1 MNSVLKNIT
10 RFILFLL
17 IQIIILNEV
26 PPLHKFITPY
36 IYFLF
41 LLWLPFGTSRLNMTI
56 LGFILGYTLDLFMNT
71 PGLHA
76 AACLLIGY
84 LRPTVLN
91 LLLAQEASEEIN
103 KEPSIGTMGWGP
115 YAFYIFILTFIHH
128 FYLVLLEWLQFGNFT
143 YFLGK
148 VFATSLMSILLI
160 LSAELIM
167 NRRKLKK

>member
-1 MNSVLKNIT
+1 MNSVLKNIA

-26 PPLHKFITPY
+26 PPLHQFITPY

-56 LGFILGYTLDLFMNT
+56 LGFILGYALDLFMNT

-76 AACLLIGY
+76 AACLLVGY
-84 LRPTVLN
+84 LRPTILN
-91 LLLAQEASEEIN
+91 LLLAQEASEELN

-115 YAFYIFILTFIHH
+115 YAFYILILTFIHH
-128 FYLVLLEWLQFGNFT
+128 FYLVLLEWLQFGSFT

-148 VFATSLMSILLI
+148 VLATSVMSILLI

>member
-1 MNSVLKNIT
+1 M
-10 RFILFLL
+10 FLL

-41 LLWLPFGTSRLNMTI
+41 LLWLPLGISRLSTTL
-56 LGFILGYTLDLFMNT
+56 LGFVLGYTLDLFMNT

-84 LRPTVLN
+84 IRPTILN

-115 YAFYIFILTFIHH
+115 YTFYLFILTFIHH

-160 LSAELIM
+160 ISVELIM